1 MIKSNKSY
9 LKRFKITRNK
19 KIISRKPGQNHFNS
33 KENAKTGINKRRTVE
48 VTMSNK
54 AMSRFLANI

>member
-33 KENAKTGINKRRTVE
+33 RENSKTGINKRRTVE

>member
-9 LKRFKITRNK
+9 LKRFKITRNN
-19 KIISRKPGQNHFNS
+19 KIIARKPGQNHFNA
-33 KENAKTGINKRRTVE
+33 KESAKTGINKRRSAE
-48 VTMSNK
+48 VIMSNK